1 MKGLLGTVALLGI
14 CGGIFAAM
22 FFGLMGC
29 DASPRNSVGN
39 VVAEKRVED
48 GETVFKISIAGSL
61 GHANF
66 KYIMVDDHEYLMM
79 NNGNQAGITHSPKCP
94 CHKNKAE
101 IVLPVNIVTN
111 DMPQVVPL

>member
-1 MKGLLGTVALLGI
+1 MKGLLGTVALIGI

-29 DASPRNSVGN
+29 DASPRDSYGRVI
-39 VVAEKRVED
+39 AEKD
-48 GETVFKISIAGSL
+48 NTETNIFKVVLHGGSCDTTTFQYVL
-61 GHANF
+61 
-66 KYIMVDDHEYLMM
+66 VDEHEYLVMTA
-79 NNGNQAGITHSPKCP
+79 GNRAGITHSPKCP

-101 IVLPVNIVTN
+101 IVLPLNIITN